1 MHDQSTYWQEWQQ
14 TFAGWVEFSHPAELH
29 GLVTGVVCVLQPP
42 GQDGWQALLAGLDVA
57 GPAEGSDDP
66 VWRLLVDEGQDL
78 AEALDEDNLDFE
90 PLLPDDEQPL
100 PERVQ
105 ALAAWC
111 SGLLLGFALA
121 GGQVRSDEQE
131 LIADLQELSA
141 LDWEVQDSDEASEND
156 YADLL
161 EFVRL
166 VPVSLS
172 MGRTKAGQLP
182 GPGKAT
188 ARTRKALPLTVDASA
203 AKPS

>member
-14 TFAGWVEFSHPAELH
+14 TIAGWVEFSHPAELH

-66 VWRLLVDEGQDL
+66 AWRLLVDEGQDL

-121 GGQVRSDEQE
+121 GGQERSDEQE